1 MLSSRNSDLE
11 SSAPTVFD
19 EPKNG
24 DRGAVDEVV
33 APGEE
38 TPQDVQQE
46 KGDPYLVQWDGPD
59 DPANPKVWKLAQCT
73 VVSHVFSEL
82 ESALPM
88 VSYHLGRCDRFE
100 RDFCKLGAVWSRGS
114 AHRKV

>member
-1 MLSSRNSDLE
+1 MPSSRNSDLE

-19 EPKNG
+19 EPKND

-38 TPQDVQQE
+38 TPQHVQQE
-46 KGDPYLVQWDGPD
+46 KGDPYLVQWDGLD
-59 DPANPKVWKLAQCT
+59 DPANPKVWNHAQCV

-88 VSYHLGRCDRFE
+88 VSYHLGRGDRLE
-100 RDFCKLGAVWSRGS
+100 RHVCELGAVWSRGS